1 MLQPDYKGLA
11 FSELYWFGGNL
22 CSIYSTQ
29 IKCTGFILYC
39 VHVLFA
45 YCIVLCA
52 CIVCILYCIECM
64 YCLHVLFACI
74 VCMYCLHI
82 VLYCVQTKYMC
93 VHICIQFRLESL
105 LWGKIGQNIATGAL
119 SNCNNHYLRPIVMIT
134 T

>member
-11 FSELYWFGGNL
+11 FSELYWFGGNS

-29 IKCTGFILYC
+29 IKCTGFRVGTQSFQLSACIVCILYC

-64 YCLHVLFACI
+64 YCLHVLFAYCI
-74 VCMYCLHI
+74 VLCA
-82 VLYCVQTKYMC
+82 
-93 VHICIQFRLESL
+93 
-105 LWGKIGQNIATGAL
+105 N
-119 SNCNNHYLRPIVMIT
+119 
-134 T
+134 